1 MGHALVVEDDAA
13 VRRALLSVLVG
24 RMPDCVIDTATTR
37 RGGDEQAHRW
47 ALVAP
52 RRHVSRAVE
61 GRPRPKHGR
70 RRGAARG
77 QGAGD
82 PRAGGIM
89 TGALDVA
96 DALNPQ
102 ALGVIGVLKKPFS
115 MNELVDILA
124 HVAAGA
130 TPTKFLFAVIDRP
143 SLNLSRNALHDLGTL
158 PMHQLE

>member
-1 MGHALVVEDDAA
+1 MSRLTGGLSWLLVDMCLGPWRVGPDRNMDGVA
-13 VRRALLSVLVG
+13 VLLEA
-24 RMPDCVIDTATTR
+24 R
-37 RGGDEQAHRW
+37 
-47 ALVAP
+47 
-52 RRHVSRAVE
+52 
-61 GRPRPKHGR
+61 
-70 RRGAARG
+70 ARG
-77 QGAGD
+77 ILA
-82 PRAGGIM
+82 PAVIM